1 MEEKKAKS
9 AASILED
16 IEKVKT
22 QLRSL
27 ENIRSVHLISISN
40 SYTWVDIRDESI
52 IRGMIDFA
60 IQKTR
65 EQQQFLIQ
73 SLKAL

>member
-40 SYTWVDIRDESI
+40 SYTWMDIRDESI